1 MPELPEVESLRRDL
15 QATMTGRS
23 IVAVETR
30 LPKLFVQD
38 WGLGPD
44 DLRERSVVRIDRRA
58 KFLLVRLSGDVTMI
72 VHLRLA
78 GQLAHRGPDD
88 RDLAHGGHPVPA
100 FHLPLPHKQTQ
111 LILELDD
118 GSRVY
123 LTDIRQFGRVWV
135 MPDPEVGPFLAAGNL
150 GPEPLSDEFSHNLFV
165 ERLAR
170 RRRALLKPL
179 LLDQTFVGGI
189 GNIYADEIAFSARLS
204 PVARVGELSPAQQ
217 EALFL
222 AIRYVLKHAVTNGV
236 AEILNG
242 RANPATSFPL
252 VHGRAGSRCTRC
264 GTPIVKTRVVGRG
277 TYVCPSCQGYSA

>member
-1 MPELPEVESLRRDL
+1 MV
-15 QATMTGRS
+15 
-23 IVAVETR
+23 
-30 LPKLFVQD
+30 
-38 WGLGPD
+38 
-44 DLRERSVVRIDRRA
+44 
-58 KFLLVRLSGDVTMI
+58 

-135 MPDPEVGPFLAAGNL
+135 MPDPGVEPFLAASNL
-150 GPEPLSDEFSHNLFV
+150 GPEPLSDAFSHSLFV

-170 RRRALLKPL
+170 RSRAPLKPL
-179 LLDQTFVGGI
+179 LLDQTFIGGI
-189 GNIYADEIAFSARLS
+189 GNIYADEILFRAGLS
-204 PVARVGELSPAQQ
+204 PLTKGDNLTPEQQ
-217 EALFL
+217 ETLYQ
-222 AIRYVLKHAVTNGV
+222 AIRDVLEYAVANGV

-242 RANPATSFPL
+242 RANPARSFPL
-252 VHGRAGSRCTRC
+252 VHGRAGSPCPRC
-264 GTPIVKTRVVGRG
+264 GTPIAKTRVVGRG
-277 TYVCPSCQGYSA
+277 TYSCPSCQGYPA